1 MQLQTWICNL
11 KRGKLAMGVKRRMG
25 VQKLPGKLLAIR
37 EAIGLNQPELL
48 DRLSEYDKR
57 IKRLNKSNISNYEKG
72 HREPPIPVLLAYARL
87 AGVCLEVLADPKKTL
102 PAKLPVEPGHKAED

>member
-1 MQLQTWICNL
+1 
-11 KRGKLAMGVKRRMG
+11 MGVKRRMG
-25 VQKLPGKLLAIR
+25 VQKLPGKLRAIR
-37 EAIGLNQPELL
+37 KALGLNQPELL
-48 DRLSEYDKR
+48 NRLSEYDKR

-102 PAKLPVEPGHKAED
+102 PTKLPVEPGHKAED